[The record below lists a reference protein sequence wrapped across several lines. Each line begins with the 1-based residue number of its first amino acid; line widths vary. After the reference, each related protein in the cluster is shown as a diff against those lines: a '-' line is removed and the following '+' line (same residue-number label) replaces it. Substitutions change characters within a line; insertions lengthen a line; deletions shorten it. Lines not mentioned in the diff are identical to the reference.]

1 MINKIGK
8 MANENI
14 IVKFQVEGADKFNKD
29 IEKSADVLLDMA
41 KANKIADQ
49 SSDELA
55 KVIGQTS
62 NELQKLVKE
71 GKSSTDEFKKLSGTL
86 KEQIDIYEKT
96 KQEID
101 GMVKVTAKYA
111 TLLDNIASGHTNVSK
126 AVKQVK
132 EDIQRLTLVGKE
144 NTFEFEAATTTLKKL
159 EKITSKDSSVSMRS
173 GIRATRE
180 ELAKMLLSGEANTA
194 QLYKMAKAGGELT
207 DAMGDANQAIAAMA
221 SDTFPLD
228 SLLQGV
234 QSITA
239 GFQVAEGTMALFGV
253 ENEDL
258 QKSLVR
264 LNALMAITSGL
275 QQLQNNIQRTSTLTL
290 GFNIV
295 MQKAYTLAVGES
307 TGAMKLFR
315 LALIST
321 GIGAFVVLL
330 GVAVTAFMKWSE
342 SSRQASKNL
351 KLLADVSKEANK
363 NIEDERA
370 ELTKLVAI
378 AKNENLSKEQRKNAI
393 KQINENYPEMLGN
406 ITLENIG
413 TEKANELFKKQIQII
428 VDREK
433 IKLLSSKITQAQ
445 IDLEIAKNGELL
457 STWTKLRIAINRFF
471 GATKDADRIKNEAIT
486 EKTTE
491 IENTITSLTTELNK
505 TLANLG
511 NNVNEKTVTNVK
523 TATSKVATET
533 KAVVE
538 VAKSELEIYKNELS
552 ALEKELEELQFKRV
566 RMPIS
571 KKEEDRIKD
580 LTADIQIMK
589 DVLNS
594 LTVQPSQPIG
604 FIQQLENS
612 LTKTKEELEKL
623 FNETISSGGAIDF
636 DDTNV
641 VELQDKIKSLTNDL
655 EFAKETF
662 NQLMNGDTTT
672 DDSSEGGG
680 SGDVI
685 DKKAERLK
693 ELTANMNSF
702 AEKYQVI
709 QSGIS
714 QATGLASELFAR
726 HTQKETQAL
735 DDKLKRGVIS
745 QKQYDKEIAK
755 LKNEQAR
762 KEKRARTAE
771 AFAMIPMA
779 ILSTFTNTTGGL
791 IIKSIAAGI
800 AGAFALATAI
810 MVATAPLPKYRHG
823 GQVFKGNGF
832 VKGRSHSEG
841 GVNAELEGNEFV
853 MKREAVAMYGVNNF
867 NKLNNGLLRPDIF
880 SPNVSNYTNQL
891 ERIDYTKEFKKM
903 NEILEFIYQSTE
915 DGNNIAMQVGKKLI
929 AKENRDARRYN

>member
-1 MINKIGK
+1 LINKIGK

-29 IEKSADVLLDMA
+29 IEKSADVILDVA

-55 KVIGQTS
+55 KSIGQTA
-62 NELQKLVKE
+62 NQLQIL
-71 GKSSTDEFKKLSGTL
+71 GKKGKTSTDEFNKLNTSL
-86 KEQIDIYEKT
+86 KNQISSYEKVST
-96 KQEID
+96 
-101 GMVKVTAKYA
+101 GA
-111 TLLDNIASGHTNVSK
+111 T
-126 AVKQVK
+126 
-132 EDIQRLTLVGKE
+132 
-144 NTFEFEAATTTLKKL
+144 
-159 EKITSKDSSVSMRS
+159 SMRS
-173 GIRATRE
+173 SIRATRE

-290 GFNIV
+290 GFNVV

-413 TEKANELFKKQIQII
+413 TEKANELFKKQIQIL

-433 IKLLSSKITQAQ
+433 IKLLSSKIAQ
-445 IDLEIAKNGELL
+445 EQINLEIAKNGELL
-457 STWTKLRIAINRFF
+457 STWTKSRIAINRFF

-486 EKTTE
+486 EKATE

-511 NNVNEKTVTNVK
+511 NNVNEKTVTNVETATSKVATDVK

-929 AKENRDARRYN
+929 AKENKDARRYN

>member
-29 IEKSADVLLDMA
+29 IEKSADVILDVA

-55 KVIGQTS
+55 KSIGQTA
-62 NELQKLVKE
+62 NQLQILGKE
-71 GKSSTDEFKKLSGTL
+71 GKTSTDEFNKLNTSL
-86 KEQIDIYEKT
+86 KGQISSYEKVST
-96 KQEID
+96 
-101 GMVKVTAKYA
+101 GA
-111 TLLDNIASGHTNVSK
+111 T
-126 AVKQVK
+126 
-132 EDIQRLTLVGKE
+132 
-144 NTFEFEAATTTLKKL
+144 
-159 EKITSKDSSVSMRS
+159 SMRS

-207 DAMGDANQAIAAMA
+207 DAMGDASQAISVMA

-228 SLLQGV
+228 SMLQGV

-239 GFQVAEGTMALFGV
+239 GFQVAEGAMALFGV

-258 QKSLVR
+258 QKTLVK

-275 QQLQNNIQRTSTLTL
+275 QQLQNSLQKTSALSL
-290 GFNIV
+290 GFNVV

-330 GVAVTAFMKWSE
+330 GVAVSAFMKWSE
-342 SSRQASKNL
+342 SSSQASKNL

-413 TEKANELFKKQIQII
+413 TEKTNELLGKQIQIL

-433 IKLLSSKITQAQ
+433 IKLLSSKIAQAQ
-445 IDLEIAKNGELL
+445 IDLELTKNGELL
-457 STWTKLRIAINRFF
+457 SSYTKSRIAINRFF

-486 EKTTE
+486 EKATE

-511 NNVNEKTVTNVK
+511 NNVNEKTATNVK
-523 TATSKVATET
+523 TATSKVAKET
-533 KAVVE
+533 KAVVEVVKSEVE
-538 VAKSELEIYKNELS
+538 VAKSELEIYKDELS
-552 ALEKELEELQFKRV
+552 KLEKELEELQFKAI

-571 KKEEDRIKD
+571 ENEKKRIED
-580 LTADIQIMK
+580 LTAQIQIMK

-641 VELQDKIKSLTNDL
+641 VELQDKIKSLTSDL

-693 ELTANMNSF
+693 DLTSKMNSF

-714 QATGLASELFAR
+714 QATGLASELFVR

-762 KEKRARTAE
+762 KEKRAKTAE

-791 IIKSIAAGI
+791 IIKNIAAGI
-800 AGAFALATAI
+800 AGAFALATAL

-929 AKENRDARRYN
+929 AKENKDARRYN

>member
-1 MINKIGK
+1 LINKIGK

-29 IEKSADVLLDMA
+29 IEKSADVILDVA

-55 KVIGQTS
+55 KSIGQTA
-62 NELQKLVKE
+62 NQLQILGKE
-71 GKSSTDEFKKLSGTL
+71 GKNSTDEFNKLNTSL
-86 KEQIDIYEKT
+86 KNQISSYEKVST
-96 KQEID
+96 
-101 GMVKVTAKYA
+101 GA
-111 TLLDNIASGHTNVSK
+111 T
-126 AVKQVK
+126 
-132 EDIQRLTLVGKE
+132 
-144 NTFEFEAATTTLKKL
+144 
-159 EKITSKDSSVSMRS
+159 SMRS

-194 QLYKMAKAGGELT
+194 QLYKMAKAGGELS
-207 DAMGDANQAIAAMA
+207 DAMGDASQAISVMA

-228 SLLQGV
+228 SMLQGV

-239 GFQVAEGTMALFGV
+239 GFQVAEGAMALFGV

-258 QKSLVR
+258 QKTLVR

-275 QQLQNNIQRTSTLTL
+275 QQLQNSLQKTSALSL
-290 GFNIV
+290 GFNVV

-413 TEKANELFKKQIQII
+413 TEKANELFKKQIQIL

-433 IKLLSSKITQAQ
+433 IKLLSSKIAQAQ

-457 STWTKLRIAINRFF
+457 STWTKSRIAINRFF

-486 EKTTE
+486 EKATE

-511 NNVNEKTVTNVK
+511 NNVNEKTATNVK

-533 KAVVE
+533 KAVAE

-580 LTADIQIMK
+580 LTASIQKMK
-589 DVLNS
+589 NVLNS
-594 LTVQPSQPIG
+594 LSVQPSQPSRASKSIG

-641 VELQDKIKSLTNDL
+641 VELQDKIKSLTSDL
-655 EFAKETF
+655 KFAKETF

-853 MKREAVAMYGVNNF
+853 MRREAVAMYGVNNF

-891 ERIDYTKEFKKM
+891 ERIDYTKEFKKLK
-903 NEILEFIYQSTE
+903 EILEFIYQSTE

-929 AKENRDARRYN
+929 AKENKDARRYN

>member
-29 IEKSADVLLDMA
+29 IEKSADVILDVA

-55 KVIGQTS
+55 KSIGQTA
-62 NELQKLVKE
+62 NQLQILGKE
-71 GKSSTDEFKKLSGTL
+71 GKTSTDEFNKLNTSL
-86 KEQIDIYEKT
+86 KGQISSYEKVST
-96 KQEID
+96 
-101 GMVKVTAKYA
+101 GA
-111 TLLDNIASGHTNVSK
+111 T
-126 AVKQVK
+126 
-132 EDIQRLTLVGKE
+132 
-144 NTFEFEAATTTLKKL
+144 
-159 EKITSKDSSVSMRS
+159 SMRS
-173 GIRATRE
+173 GIKATRE

-194 QLYKMAKAGGELT
+194 QLYKMAKAGGKLT
-207 DAMGDANQAIAAMA
+207 DAMGDASQAISVMA

-228 SLLQGV
+228 SMLQGV

-239 GFQVAEGTMALFGV
+239 GFQVAEGAMALFGV

-258 QKSLVR
+258 QKTLVK

-275 QQLQNNIQRTSTLTL
+275 QELQNSLQKTSALSL
-290 GFNIV
+290 GFNVV

-330 GVAVTAFMKWSE
+330 GVAVSAFMKWSE
-342 SSRQASKNL
+342 SSSQASKNL

-413 TEKANELFKKQIQII
+413 TEKANELLGKQIQIL
-428 VDREK
+428 VAREK
-433 IKLLSSKITQAQ
+433 VKLLSSKIAQAE
-445 IDLEIAKNGELL
+445 IDKENIKNGELL
-457 STWTKLRIAINRFF
+457 STYTKSRIAINRFF
-471 GATKDADRIKNEAIT
+471 GATKDADRIKNEAIKEQT
-486 EKTTE
+486 KG
-491 IENTITSLTTELNK
+491 IEATITTLTTELNK
-505 TLANLG
+505 TLAKLG
-511 NNVNEKTVTNVK
+511 NNVNEKTATNVE
-523 TATSKVATET
+523 TATSKVAKET
-533 KAVVE
+533 KKKVE
-538 VAKSELEIYKNELS
+538 IAKSELEIYREELS
-552 ALEKELEELQFKRV
+552 KFEKELEELQFKRV

-580 LTADIQIMK
+580 LTAQIQKMKDVLDSITVEQSKTVVEVAKSELEIYKDELSKLEKELEELQFKRVRMPISENEKKRIEDLTAQIQIMK

-641 VELQDKIKSLTNDL
+641 VELQDKIKSLTSNL
-655 EFAKETF
+655 EFAKKIF

-680 SGDVI
+680 SGDDV
-685 DKKAERLK
+685 DKKAKRLK

-714 QATGLASELFAR
+714 QATGLASELFVR

-762 KEKRARTAE
+762 KEKRAKTAE

-800 AGAFALATAI
+800 AGAFALATAL

-929 AKENRDARRYN
+929 AKENKDARRYN

>member
-1 MINKIGK
+1 ST
-8 MANENI
+8 
-14 IVKFQVEGADKFNKD
+14 GA
-29 IEKSADVLLDMA
+29 
-41 KANKIADQ
+41 
-49 SSDELA
+49 
-55 KVIGQTS
+55 T
-62 NELQKLVKE
+62 
-71 GKSSTDEFKKLSGTL
+71 
-86 KEQIDIYEKT
+86 
-96 KQEID
+96 
-101 GMVKVTAKYA
+101 
-111 TLLDNIASGHTNVSK
+111 
-126 AVKQVK
+126 
-132 EDIQRLTLVGKE
+132 
-144 NTFEFEAATTTLKKL
+144 
-159 EKITSKDSSVSMRS
+159 SMRS

-180 ELAKMLLSGEANTA
+180 ELSKMLVSGEANTA
-194 QLYKMAKAGGELT
+194 QLYKMAKAGGELS
-207 DAMGDANQAIAAMA
+207 DAMGDASQAISVMA

-228 SLLQGV
+228 SMLQGV

-239 GFQVAEGTMALFGV
+239 GFQVAEGAMALFGV

-258 QKSLVR
+258 QKTLVK

-275 QQLQNNIQRTSTLTL
+275 QELQNSLQKTSALSL
-290 GFNIV
+290 GFNVV

-330 GVAVTAFMKWSE
+330 GVAVSAFMKWSE
-342 SSRQASKNL
+342 SSKQASKNL
-351 KLLADVSKEANK
+351 KLLADVNKEATQ

-413 TEKANELFKKQIQII
+413 TEKANELLGKQIQIL
-428 VDREK
+428 VAREK
-433 IKLLSSKITQAQ
+433 VKLLSSKIAQAQ
-445 IDLEIAKNGELL
+445 IDLELAKNGELL
-457 STWTKLRIAINRFF
+457 SSYTKSRIAINRFF

-486 EKTTE
+486 EKATE

-511 NNVNEKTVTNVK
+511 NNVNEKTATNVE
-523 TATSKVATET
+523 TATSKVAKET
-533 KAVVE
+533 KKKVE
-538 VAKSELEIYKNELS
+538 IAKSELEIYREELS
-552 ALEKELEELQFKRV
+552 KFEKELEELQFKRV

-580 LTADIQIMK
+580 LTAQIQKMKDVLDSMTVKQSKPVVVVAKSELEIYKDELSKLEKELEELQFKRVRMPISENEKKRIEDLTAQIQIMK

-641 VELQDKIKSLTNDL
+641 VELQDKIKSLTSDL

-680 SGDVI
+680 CGDDV

-714 QATGLASELFAR
+714 QATGLASELFVR

-762 KEKRARTAE
+762 KEKRAKTAE

-791 IIKSIAAGI
+791 IIKNIAAGI
-800 AGAFALATAI
+800 AGAFALATAL

-929 AKENRDARRYN
+929 AKENKDARRYN

>member
-1 MINKIGK
+1 

-41 KANKIADQ
+41 KANKIAEQ
-49 SSDELA
+49 NSDELA

-101 GMVKVTAKYA
+101 GMVKVTAKYV

-132 EDIQRLTLVGKE
+132 EDIQRLRLVGKE
-144 NTFEFEAATTTLKKL
+144 NTFEFNVAIETLKML
-159 EKITSKDSSVSMRS
+159 EEASKDSKKALAEVGGNSEAINSFISKLQTTTSVI
-173 GIRATRE
+173 G
-180 ELAKMLLSGEANTA
+180 LV
-194 QLYKMAKAGGELT
+194 
-207 DAMGDANQAIAAMA
+207 
-221 SDTFPLD
+221 
-228 SLLQGV
+228 QGAV
-234 QSITA
+234 
-239 GFQVAEGTMALFGV
+239 GLFGK
-253 ENEDL
+253 ENELLNQTLVKVNSLMLIGQSL
-258 QKSLVR
+258 QQIKVA
-264 LNALMAITSGL
+264 LNEKDAITTGVAT
-275 QQLQNNIQRTSTLTL
+275 IAQR
-290 GFNIV
+290 GY
-295 MQKAYTLAVGES
+295 ALAVGSS
-307 TGAMKLFR
+307 TGAMKIFR
-315 LALIST
+315 LALVST

-413 TEKANELFKKQIQII
+413 TEKANELLGKQIQIL

-433 IKLLSSKITQAQ
+433 IKLLSSKIAQAQ
-445 IDLEIAKNGELL
+445 IDLEIAKTGELL
-457 STWTKLRIAINRFF
+457 TTWEKVKIKMKQILSGIF
-471 GATKDADRIKNEAIT
+471 GDGDRGKDIENEAIK
-486 EKTTE
+486 EKTRE

-511 NNVNEKTVTNVK
+511 NNVNEKTATNVK

-641 VELQDKIKSLTNDL
+641 VELQDKIKSLTSDL

-779 ILSTFTNTTGGL
+779 ILSTFTNTAGGL
-791 IIKSIAAGI
+791 IVKSIAAGI

-810 MVATAPLPKYRHG
+810 MVATAPVPKYRHG

-903 NEILEFIYQSTE
+903 NEKLEFIYQSTE

>member
-1 MINKIGK
+1 MINKTK
-8 MANENI
+8 EMANENI

-29 IEKSADVLLDMA
+29 IEKSADVILDVA

-55 KVIGQTS
+55 KSIGQTA
-62 NELQKLVKE
+62 NQLQILGKE
-71 GKSSTDEFKKLSGTL
+71 GKNSTDEFNKLNTSL
-86 KEQIDIYEKT
+86 KNQISSYEKVST
-96 KQEID
+96 
-101 GMVKVTAKYA
+101 GA
-111 TLLDNIASGHTNVSK
+111 T
-126 AVKQVK
+126 
-132 EDIQRLTLVGKE
+132 
-144 NTFEFEAATTTLKKL
+144 
-159 EKITSKDSSVSMRS
+159 SMRS

-194 QLYKMAKAGGELT
+194 QLYKMAKAGGELS
-207 DAMGDANQAIAAMA
+207 DAMGDANQAISAMA
-221 SDTFPLD
+221 SDTFALD
-228 SLLQGV
+228 SMLQGV

-239 GFQVAEGTMALFGV
+239 GFQVAEGAMALFGV

-275 QQLQNNIQRTSTLTL
+275 QQLQNSLQKTSALSL
-290 GFNIV
+290 GFNVV

-342 SSRQASKNL
+342 SSKQASKNL
-351 KLLADVSKEANK
+351 KMLADVNKEANK

-393 KQINENYPEMLGN
+393 KLINENYPEMLGN

-413 TEKANELFKKQIQII
+413 TEKANELFKKQIQIL

-433 IKLLSSKITQAQ
+433 IKLLSSKIAQAQ
-445 IDLEIAKNGELL
+445 IDLEITKNGELL
-457 STWTKLRIAINRFF
+457 STWTKSRIAINRFF

-486 EKTTE
+486 EKATE

-511 NNVNEKTVTNVK
+511 NNVNKKTATNVK

-580 LTADIQIMK
+580 LTAGIQKMK

-594 LTVQPSQPIG
+594 LSVQPSQPIG

-641 VELQDKIKSLTNDL
+641 VELQDKIKSLTSDL

-714 QATGLASELFAR
+714 SATGLASELFAR

-745 QKQYDKEIAK
+745 QKQYDKEISK

-832 VKGRSHSEG
+832 VKGRSHSDG

-891 ERIDYTKEFKKM
+891 ERIDYTKEFKKLK
-903 NEILEFIYQSTE
+903 EILEFIYQSTE

-929 AKENRDARRYN
+929 AKENKDARRYN

>member
-1 MINKIGK
+1 

-29 IEKSADVLLDMA
+29 IEKSADVILDVA

-55 KVIGQTS
+55 KSIGQTA
-62 NELQKLVKE
+62 NQLQILGKE
-71 GKSSTDEFKKLSGTL
+71 GKTSTDEFNKLNTSL
-86 KEQIDIYEKT
+86 KGQISSYEKVST
-96 KQEID
+96 
-101 GMVKVTAKYA
+101 GA
-111 TLLDNIASGHTNVSK
+111 T
-126 AVKQVK
+126 
-132 EDIQRLTLVGKE
+132 
-144 NTFEFEAATTTLKKL
+144 
-159 EKITSKDSSVSMRS
+159 SMRS

-180 ELAKMLLSGEANTA
+180 ELSKMLLSGEANTA
-194 QLYKMAKAGGELT
+194 QLYKMAKAGGKLT
-207 DAMGDANQAIAAMA
+207 DAMGDASQAISVMA

-228 SLLQGV
+228 SMLQGV

-239 GFQVAEGTMALFGV
+239 GFQVAEGAMALFGV

-258 QKSLVR
+258 QKTLVK

-275 QQLQNNIQRTSTLTL
+275 QQLQNSLQKTSALSL
-290 GFNIV
+290 GFNVV

-330 GVAVTAFMKWSE
+330 GVAVSAFMKWSE
-342 SSRQASKNL
+342 SSSQASKNL

-413 TEKANELFKKQIQII
+413 TEKANELLGKQIQIL
-428 VDREK
+428 VAREK
-433 IKLLSSKITQAQ
+433 VKLLSSKIAQAQ
-445 IDLEIAKNGELL
+445 IDLELAKNGELL
-457 STWTKLRIAINRFF
+457 SSYTKSRIAINRFF

-486 EKTTE
+486 EKATE
-491 IENTITSLTTELNK
+491 IKNTITSLTTELNK

-511 NNVNEKTVTNVK
+511 NNVNEKTATNVE
-523 TATSKVATET
+523 TATSKVAKET
-533 KAVVE
+533 KKKVE
-538 VAKSELEIYKNELS
+538 IAKSELEIYREELS
-552 ALEKELEELQFKRV
+552 KFEKELEELQFKRV

-580 LTADIQIMK
+580 LTAQIQKMKDVLDSITVEQSKPVVEVAKSELEIYKDELSKLEKELEELQFKRVRMPISENEKKRIEDLTAQIQIMK

-641 VELQDKIKSLTNDL
+641 VELQDKIKSLTSDL
-655 EFAKETF
+655 EFAKKIF

-680 SGDVI
+680 SGDDV
-685 DKKAERLK
+685 DKKAKRLK

-762 KEKRARTAE
+762 KEKRAKTAE

-800 AGAFALATAI
+800 AGAFALATAL

-929 AKENRDARRYN
+929 AKENKDARRYN

>member
-29 IEKSADVLLDMA
+29 IEKSADVILDVA

-55 KVIGQTS
+55 KSIGQTA
-62 NELQKLVKE
+62 NQLQILGKE
-71 GKSSTDEFKKLSGTL
+71 GKTSTDEFNKLNTSL
-86 KEQIDIYEKT
+86 KGQISSYEKVST
-96 KQEID
+96 
-101 GMVKVTAKYA
+101 GA
-111 TLLDNIASGHTNVSK
+111 T
-126 AVKQVK
+126 
-132 EDIQRLTLVGKE
+132 
-144 NTFEFEAATTTLKKL
+144 
-159 EKITSKDSSVSMRS
+159 SMRS

-180 ELAKMLLSGEANTA
+180 ELSKMLLSGEANTA
-194 QLYKMAKAGGELT
+194 QLYKMAKAGGKLT
-207 DAMGDANQAIAAMA
+207 DAMGDASQAISVMA

-228 SLLQGV
+228 SMLQGV

-239 GFQVAEGTMALFGV
+239 GFQVAEGAMALFGV

-258 QKSLVR
+258 QKTLVK

-275 QQLQNNIQRTSTLTL
+275 QELQNSLQKTSALSL
-290 GFNIV
+290 GFNVV

-330 GVAVTAFMKWSE
+330 GVAVSAFMKWSE
-342 SSRQASKNL
+342 SSSQASKNL
-351 KLLADVSKEANK
+351 KMLSDVNKEANK

-413 TEKANELFKKQIQII
+413 TKKANELFKKQIQIL

-433 IKLLSSKITQAQ
+433 IKLLSSKIAQAE
-445 IDLEIAKNGELL
+445 IDKENIKNGELL
-457 STWTKLRIAINRFF
+457 STYTKSRIAINRFF
-471 GATKDADRIKNEAIT
+471 GATKDADRIKNEAIKEQT
-486 EKTTE
+486 KG
-491 IENTITSLTTELNK
+491 IEATITTLTTELNK
-505 TLANLG
+505 TLAKLG
-511 NNVNEKTVTNVK
+511 NNVNEKTATNVE
-523 TATSKVATET
+523 TATSKVAKET
-533 KAVVE
+533 KKKVE
-538 VAKSELEIYKNELS
+538 IAKSELEIYREELS
-552 ALEKELEELQFKRV
+552 KFEKELEELQFKRV

-580 LTADIQIMK
+580 LTAQIQKMKDVLDSMNVKQSKPVVEVAKSELEIYKDELSKLEKELEELQFKAIRMPISENEKKRIEDLTAQIQIMK

-641 VELQDKIKSLTNDL
+641 VELQDKIKSLTSDL
-655 EFAKETF
+655 EFAKKIF

-714 QATGLASELFAR
+714 QATGLASELFVR

-762 KEKRARTAE
+762 KEKRAKTAE

-800 AGAFALATAI
+800 AGAFALATAL

-929 AKENRDARRYN
+929 AKENKDARRYN

>member
-1 MINKIGK
+1 

-29 IEKSADVLLDMA
+29 IEKSADVILDVA

-55 KVIGQTS
+55 KSIGQTA
-62 NELQKLVKE
+62 NQLQIL
-71 GKSSTDEFKKLSGTL
+71 GKKGKTSTDEFNKLNTSL
-86 KEQIDIYEKT
+86 KNQISSYEKVST
-96 KQEID
+96 
-101 GMVKVTAKYA
+101 GA
-111 TLLDNIASGHTNVSK
+111 T
-126 AVKQVK
+126 
-132 EDIQRLTLVGKE
+132 
-144 NTFEFEAATTTLKKL
+144 
-159 EKITSKDSSVSMRS
+159 SMRS

-228 SLLQGV
+228 SMLQGV

-239 GFQVAEGTMALFGV
+239 GLQVAEGAMALFGV

-258 QKSLVR
+258 QKTLVK
-264 LNALMAITSGL
+264 LNALMAITTGL
-275 QQLQNNIQRTSTLTL
+275 QQLQNNLQKTSALSL
-290 GFNIV
+290 GFNVV

-342 SSRQASKNL
+342 SSSQASKNL

-413 TEKANELFKKQIQII
+413 TEKANELLGKQIQIL

-433 IKLLSSKITQAQ
+433 IKLLSSKIAQAE
-445 IDLEIAKNGELL
+445 IDKENIKNGELL
-457 STWTKLRIAINRFF
+457 STWTKSRIAINRFF

-486 EKTTE
+486 EKATE

-505 TLANLG
+505 TLAKLG
-511 NNVNEKTVTNVK
+511 NNVNEKTATNVK

-580 LTADIQIMK
+580 LTADIQKMK

-594 LTVQPSQPIG
+594 LTEQPSQPSQPIG

-612 LTKTKEELEKL
+612 LTKTKEKLEKL

-641 VELQDKIKSLTNDL
+641 VELQDKIKSLTSDL
-655 EFAKETF
+655 KFAKETF

-680 SGDVI
+680 SGDVT

-903 NEILEFIYQSTE
+903 NEKLEFIYQSTE

-929 AKENRDARRYN
+929 AKENKDARRYN

>member
-29 IEKSADVLLDMA
+29 IEKSADVILDVA

-55 KVIGQTS
+55 KSIGQTA
-62 NELQKLVKE
+62 NQLQILGKE
-71 GKSSTDEFKKLSGTL
+71 GKTSTDEFNKLNTSL
-86 KEQIDIYEKT
+86 KGQISSYEKVST
-96 KQEID
+96 
-101 GMVKVTAKYA
+101 GA
-111 TLLDNIASGHTNVSK
+111 T
-126 AVKQVK
+126 
-132 EDIQRLTLVGKE
+132 
-144 NTFEFEAATTTLKKL
+144 
-159 EKITSKDSSVSMRS
+159 SMRS

-207 DAMGDANQAIAAMA
+207 DAMGDASQAISVMA

-228 SLLQGV
+228 SMLQGV

-239 GFQVAEGTMALFGV
+239 GFQVAEGAMALFGV

-258 QKSLVR
+258 QKTLVK

-275 QQLQNNIQRTSTLTL
+275 QELQNSLQKTSALSL
-290 GFNIV
+290 GFNVV

-330 GVAVTAFMKWSE
+330 GVAVSAFMKWSE
-342 SSRQASKNL
+342 SSKQASKNL
-351 KLLADVSKEANK
+351 KMLSDVNKEATQ
-363 NIEDERA
+363 NIENERA

-413 TEKANELFKKQIQII
+413 TEKANELLGKQIQIL
-428 VDREK
+428 VAREK
-433 IKLLSSKITQAQ
+433 VKLLSSKIAQAQ
-445 IDLEIAKNGELL
+445 IDLELTKNGELL
-457 STWTKLRIAINRFF
+457 STWTKSRIAINRFF

-486 EKTTE
+486 EKATE

-511 NNVNEKTVTNVK
+511 NNVNEKTATNVE

-533 KAVVE
+533 KKKVE
-538 VAKSELEIYKNELS
+538 IAKSELEIYREELS
-552 ALEKELEELQFKRV
+552 KFEKELEELQFKRV

-580 LTADIQIMK
+580 LTAQIQKMKDVLDSMTVKQSKPVVEVAKSELEIYKDELSKLEKELEELQFKRVRMPISENEKKRIEDLTAQIQKMK

-641 VELQDKIKSLTNDL
+641 VELQDKIKSLTSAL
-655 EFAKETF
+655 EFAKEIF

-693 ELTANMNSF
+693 DLTSKMNSF

-714 QATGLASELFAR
+714 QATGLASELFVR

-762 KEKRARTAE
+762 KEKRAKTAE

-800 AGAFALATAI
+800 AGAFALATAL

-929 AKENRDARRYN
+929 AKENKDARRYN

>member
-29 IEKSADVLLDMA
+29 IEKSADVILDVA

-55 KVIGQTS
+55 KSIGQTA
-62 NELQKLVKE
+62 NQLQILGKE
-71 GKSSTDEFKKLSGTL
+71 GKNSTDEFNKLNTSL
-86 KEQIDIYEKT
+86 KGQISSYEK
-96 KQEID
+96 
-101 GMVKVTAKYA
+101 
-111 TLLDNIASGHTNVSK
+111 VS
-126 AVKQVK
+126 
-132 EDIQRLTLVGKE
+132 TG
-144 NTFEFEAATTTLKKL
+144 TT
-159 EKITSKDSSVSMRS
+159 SMRA
-173 GIRATRE
+173 GIRTTRE

-194 QLYKMAKAGGELT
+194 QLYKMAKAGGELS
-207 DAMGDANQAIAAMA
+207 DAMGDANQAISAMA

-228 SLLQGV
+228 SMLQGV

-239 GFQVAEGTMALFGV
+239 GFQVAEGAMALFGV

-275 QQLQNNIQRTSTLTL
+275 QQLQNSLQKTSALSL
-290 GFNIV
+290 GFNVV

-321 GIGAFVVLL
+321 GLGAFVVLL

-342 SSRQASKNL
+342 SSKQASKNL
-351 KLLADVSKEANK
+351 KMLADVNKEANK

-413 TEKANELFKKQIQII
+413 TEKANELFKKQIQIL

-433 IKLLSSKITQAQ
+433 IKLLSSKIAQAE
-445 IDLEIAKNGELL
+445 IDKENIKNGELL
-457 STWTKLRIAINRFF
+457 STWTKSRIAINRFF
-471 GATKDADRIKNEAIT
+471 GATKDADRIKNEAIKEQT
-486 EKTTE
+486 KE
-491 IENTITSLTTELNK
+491 IESTIASLTNELNK
-505 TLANLG
+505 ILVNLG
-511 NNVNEKTVTNVK
+511 NNVNEKTATNVK

-533 KAVVE
+533 KEVVE

-580 LTADIQIMK
+580 LTAGIQKMK

-594 LTVQPSQPIG
+594 LSVQPSQPIG

-623 FNETISSGGAIDF
+623 FNETIASGGAIDF

-641 VELQDKIKSLTNDL
+641 VELQDKIKSLTSDL
-655 EFAKETF
+655 EYAKEVF

-903 NEILEFIYQSTE
+903 NEKLEFIYQSTE

>member
-1 MINKIGK
+1 MINKTK
-8 MANENI
+8 EMANENI

-29 IEKSADVLLDMA
+29 IEKSADVILDVA

-55 KVIGQTS
+55 KSIGQTA
-62 NELQKLVKE
+62 NQLQILGKE
-71 GKSSTDEFKKLSGTL
+71 GKNSTDEFNKLNTSL
-86 KEQIDIYEKT
+86 KNQISSYEK
-96 KQEID
+96 
-101 GMVKVTAKYA
+101 
-111 TLLDNIASGHTNVSK
+111 VS
-126 AVKQVK
+126 A
-132 EDIQRLTLVGKE
+132 G
-144 NTFEFEAATTTLKKL
+144 TT
-159 EKITSKDSSVSMRS
+159 SMRA
-173 GIRATRE
+173 GIRTTRE

-194 QLYKMAKAGGELT
+194 QLYKMAKAGGELS
-207 DAMGDANQAIAAMA
+207 DAMGDASQAISVMA

-228 SLLQGV
+228 SMLQGV

-239 GFQVAEGTMALFGV
+239 GFQVAEGAMALFGV

-258 QKSLVR
+258 QKTLVR

-275 QQLQNNIQRTSTLTL
+275 QQLQNSLQKTSALSL
-290 GFNIV
+290 GFNVV

-342 SSRQASKNL
+342 SSKQASKNL
-351 KLLADVSKEANK
+351 KMLADVNKEANK

-413 TEKANELFKKQIQII
+413 TEKANELFKKQIQIL

-433 IKLLSSKITQAQ
+433 IKLLSSKIAQ
-445 IDLEIAKNGELL
+445 EQINLEIAKNGELL
-457 STWTKLRIAINRFF
+457 STWTKSRIAINRFF

-486 EKTTE
+486 EKATE
-491 IENTITSLTTELNK
+491 IEKTITSLTNELNK

-511 NNVNEKTVTNVK
+511 NNVNEKTATNVK

-580 LTADIQIMK
+580 LTVGIQKMK

-594 LTVQPSQPIG
+594 LSVQPSQPIG

-623 FNETISSGGAIDF
+623 FNETIASGGAIDF

-641 VELQDKIKSLTNDL
+641 VELQDKIKSLTSDL

-672 DDSSEGGG
+672 DDSSEVGG

-800 AGAFALATAI
+800 AGAFALATAL

-891 ERIDYTKEFKKM
+891 ERIDYTKEFKKL
-903 NEILEFIYQSTE
+903 NEKLELIYQSTE

>member
-1 MINKIGK
+1 

-41 KANKIADQ
+41 KANKIAEQ
-49 SSDELA
+49 NSDELA

-101 GMVKVTAKYA
+101 GMVKVTAKYV

-413 TEKANELFKKQIQII
+413 TEKANELFKKQIQIL

-433 IKLLSSKITQAQ
+433 IKLLSSKIAQAQ
-445 IDLEIAKNGELL
+445 IDLEIAKTGELL
-457 STWTKLRIAINRFF
+457 TTWEKVKIKMKQILSGIF
-471 GATKDADRIKNEAIT
+471 GDGDRGKDIENEAIK
-486 EKTTE
+486 EKTRE

-511 NNVNEKTVTNVK
+511 NNVNEKTATNVK

-810 MVATAPLPKYRHG
+810 MVATAPVPKYRHG

-903 NEILEFIYQSTE
+903 NEKLEFIYQSTE

-929 AKENRDARRYN
+929 AKENKDARRYN

>member
-29 IEKSADVLLDMA
+29 IEKSADVILDVA

-55 KVIGQTS
+55 KSIGQTA
-62 NELQKLVKE
+62 NQLQILGKE
-71 GKSSTDEFKKLSGTL
+71 GKYSTDEFNKLITSL
-86 KEQIDIYEKT
+86 KNQISSYEKVST
-96 KQEID
+96 
-101 GMVKVTAKYA
+101 GA
-111 TLLDNIASGHTNVSK
+111 TN
-126 AVKQVK
+126 
-132 EDIQRLTLVGKE
+132 
-144 NTFEFEAATTTLKKL
+144 
-159 EKITSKDSSVSMRS
+159 MRS

-194 QLYKMAKAGGELT
+194 QLYKMAKAGGELS
-207 DAMGDANQAIAAMA
+207 DAMGDASQAISVMA

-228 SLLQGV
+228 SMLQGV

-239 GFQVAEGTMALFGV
+239 GFQVAEGAMALFGV

-258 QKSLVR
+258 QKTLVK

-275 QQLQNNIQRTSTLTL
+275 QQLQNSLQKTSALSL
-290 GFNIV
+290 GFNVV

-330 GVAVTAFMKWSE
+330 GVAVSAFMKWSE
-342 SSRQASKNL
+342 SSKQASKNL

-370 ELTKLVAI
+370 ELIKLVAI

-413 TEKANELFKKQIQII
+413 TKKANELLGKQIQIL
-428 VDREK
+428 VAREK
-433 IKLLSSKITQAQ
+433 VKLLSSKIAQAQ
-445 IDLEIAKNGELL
+445 IDLELAKNGELL
-457 STWTKLRIAINRFF
+457 STYTKSRIAINRFF

-486 EKTTE
+486 EKATE
-491 IENTITSLTTELNK
+491 IQNTITSLTTELNK

-511 NNVNEKTVTNVK
+511 NNVNEKTATNVE

-533 KAVVE
+533 KKNVE
-538 VAKSELEIYKNELS
+538 IAKSELEIYREELS
-552 ALEKELEELQFKRV
+552 KFKKELEELQFKRV

-580 LTADIQIMK
+580 LTAQIQKMKDVLDSITVEQSKPVVEVAKSELEIYRDELSKLEKELEELQFKRVRMPISENEKKRIEDLTAQIQKMK

-641 VELQDKIKSLTNDL
+641 VELQDKIKSLTSDL
-655 EFAKETF
+655 EFAKKIF

-672 DDSSEGGG
+672 GDSSEGGG
-680 SGDVI
+680 SGDDV
-685 DKKAERLK
+685 DKKAKRLK

-762 KEKRARTAE
+762 KEKRAKTAE

-800 AGAFALATAI
+800 AGAFALATAL

-929 AKENRDARRYN
+929 AKENKDARRYN

>member
-1 MINKIGK
+1 
-8 MANENI
+8 
-14 IVKFQVEGADKFNKD
+14 
-29 IEKSADVLLDMA
+29 
-41 KANKIADQ
+41 
-49 SSDELA
+49 
-55 KVIGQTS
+55 
-62 NELQKLVKE
+62 
-71 GKSSTDEFKKLSGTL
+71 
-86 KEQIDIYEKT
+86 
-96 KQEID
+96 
-101 GMVKVTAKYA
+101 
-111 TLLDNIASGHTNVSK
+111 
-126 AVKQVK
+126 
-132 EDIQRLTLVGKE
+132 
-144 NTFEFEAATTTLKKL
+144 
-159 EKITSKDSSVSMRS
+159 
-173 GIRATRE
+173 
-180 ELAKMLLSGEANTA
+180 
-194 QLYKMAKAGGELT
+194 
-207 DAMGDANQAIAAMA
+207 
-221 SDTFPLD
+221 
-228 SLLQGV
+228 
-234 QSITA
+234 
-239 GFQVAEGTMALFGV
+239 
-253 ENEDL
+253 
-258 QKSLVR
+258 
-264 LNALMAITSGL
+264 
-275 QQLQNNIQRTSTLTL
+275 
-290 GFNIV
+290 
-295 MQKAYTLAVGES
+295 
-307 TGAMKLFR
+307 
-315 LALIST
+315 
-321 GIGAFVVLL
+321 
-330 GVAVTAFMKWSE
+330 
-342 SSRQASKNL
+342 
-351 KLLADVSKEANK
+351 
-363 NIEDERA
+363 
-370 ELTKLVAI
+370 
-378 AKNENLSKEQRKNAI
+378 
-393 KQINENYPEMLGN
+393 
-406 ITLENIG
+406 
-413 TEKANELFKKQIQII
+413 
-428 VDREK
+428 
-433 IKLLSSKITQAQ
+433 
-445 IDLEIAKNGELL
+445 
-457 STWTKLRIAINRFF
+457 
-471 GATKDADRIKNEAIT
+471 
-486 EKTTE
+486 
-491 IENTITSLTTELNK
+491 
-505 TLANLG
+505 
-511 NNVNEKTVTNVK
+511 
-523 TATSKVATET
+523 
-533 KAVVE
+533 
-538 VAKSELEIYKNELS
+538 
-552 ALEKELEELQFKRV
+552 
-566 RMPIS
+566 
-571 KKEEDRIKD
+571 D
-580 LTADIQIMK
+580 LTAQIQIMK

-641 VELQDKIKSLTNDL
+641 VELQDKIKSLTSDL

-680 SGDVI
+680 SGDDV
-685 DKKAERLK
+685 DKKAKRLK

-714 QATGLASELFAR
+714 QATGLASELFVR

-762 KEKRARTAE
+762 KEKRAKTAE

-800 AGAFALATAI
+800 AGAFALATAL

-929 AKENRDARRYN
+929 AKENKDARRYN

>member
-29 IEKSADVLLDMA
+29 IEKSADVILDVA

-55 KVIGQTS
+55 KSIGQTA
-62 NELQKLVKE
+62 NQLQILGKE
-71 GKSSTDEFKKLSGTL
+71 GKTSTDEFNKLNTSL
-86 KEQIDIYEKT
+86 KGQISSYEKVST
-96 KQEID
+96 
-101 GMVKVTAKYA
+101 GA
-111 TLLDNIASGHTNVSK
+111 T
-126 AVKQVK
+126 
-132 EDIQRLTLVGKE
+132 
-144 NTFEFEAATTTLKKL
+144 
-159 EKITSKDSSVSMRS
+159 SMRS

-180 ELAKMLLSGEANTA
+180 ELSKMLLSGEANTA
-194 QLYKMAKAGGELT
+194 QLYKMAKAGGKLT
-207 DAMGDANQAIAAMA
+207 DAMGDASQAISVMA

-228 SLLQGV
+228 SMLQGV

-239 GFQVAEGTMALFGV
+239 GFQVAEGAMALFGV

-258 QKSLVR
+258 QKTLVK

-275 QQLQNNIQRTSTLTL
+275 QELQNSLQKTSALSL
-290 GFNIV
+290 GFNVV

-330 GVAVTAFMKWSE
+330 GVAVSAFMKWSE
-342 SSRQASKNL
+342 SSKQASKNL
-351 KLLADVSKEANK
+351 KLLADVNKEATQ

-413 TEKANELFKKQIQII
+413 TEKTNELLGKQIQIL

-433 IKLLSSKITQAQ
+433 IKLLSSKIAQAQ

-457 STWTKLRIAINRFF
+457 STWTKSRIAINRFF

-486 EKTTE
+486 EKATE

-511 NNVNEKTVTNVK
+511 NNVNEKTATNVE
-523 TATSKVATET
+523 TATSKVAKET
-533 KAVVE
+533 KKKVE
-538 VAKSELEIYKNELS
+538 IAKSELEIYREELS
-552 ALEKELEELQFKRV
+552 KFEKELEELQFKRV

-580 LTADIQIMK
+580 LTAQIQKMKDVLDSITVKQSKPVVEVAKSELEIYKDELSKLEKELEELQFKAIRMPISENEKKRIEDLTAQIQIMK

-641 VELQDKIKSLTNDL
+641 VELQDKIKSLTSDL
-655 EFAKETF
+655 EFAKKIF

-680 SGDVI
+680 SGDDV
-685 DKKAERLK
+685 DKKAKRLK

-714 QATGLASELFAR
+714 QATGLASELFVR

-762 KEKRARTAE
+762 KEKRAKTAE

-800 AGAFALATAI
+800 AGAFALATAL

-929 AKENRDARRYN
+929 AKENKDARRYN

>member
-1 MINKIGK
+1 

-29 IEKSADVLLDMA
+29 IEKSADVILDVA

-55 KVIGQTS
+55 KSIGQTA
-62 NELQKLVKE
+62 NQLQILGKE
-71 GKSSTDEFKKLSGTL
+71 GKTSTDEFNKLNTSL
-86 KEQIDIYEKT
+86 KGQISSYEKVST
-96 KQEID
+96 
-101 GMVKVTAKYA
+101 GA
-111 TLLDNIASGHTNVSK
+111 T
-126 AVKQVK
+126 
-132 EDIQRLTLVGKE
+132 
-144 NTFEFEAATTTLKKL
+144 
-159 EKITSKDSSVSMRS
+159 SMRS

-194 QLYKMAKAGGELT
+194 QLYKMAKAGGELS
-207 DAMGDANQAIAAMA
+207 DAMGDASQAISVMA

-228 SLLQGV
+228 SMLQGV

-239 GFQVAEGTMALFGV
+239 GFQVAEGAMALFGV

-258 QKSLVR
+258 QKTLVK

-275 QQLQNNIQRTSTLTL
+275 QELQNSLQKTSALSL
-290 GFNIV
+290 GFNVV

-330 GVAVTAFMKWSE
+330 GVAVSAFMKWSE
-342 SSRQASKNL
+342 SSKQASKNL
-351 KLLADVSKEANK
+351 KLLADVNKEATQ

-413 TEKANELFKKQIQII
+413 TEKANELLGKQIQIL
-428 VDREK
+428 VAREK
-433 IKLLSSKITQAQ
+433 VKLLSSKIAQAQ
-445 IDLEIAKNGELL
+445 IDLELTKNGELL
-457 STWTKLRIAINRFF
+457 STWTKSRIAINRFF

-486 EKTTE
+486 EKATE

-511 NNVNEKTVTNVK
+511 NNVNEKTATNVK

-533 KAVVE
+533 K
-538 VAKSELEIYKNELS
+538 SELEIYREELS
-552 ALEKELEELQFKRV
+552 KFEKELEELQFKRV

-580 LTADIQIMK
+580 LTAQIQKMKDVLDSITVEQSKPVVEVAKSELEIYKDELSKLEKELEELQFKRVRMPISENEKKRIEDLTAQIQKMK

-641 VELQDKIKSLTNDL
+641 VELQDKIKSLTSDL

-762 KEKRARTAE
+762 KEKRAKTAE

-800 AGAFALATAI
+800 AGAFALATAL

-929 AKENRDARRYN
+929 AKENKDARRYN

>member
-1 MINKIGK
+1 

-29 IEKSADVLLDMA
+29 IEKSADVILDVA

-55 KVIGQTS
+55 KSIGQTA
-62 NELQKLVKE
+62 NQLQILGKE
-71 GKSSTDEFKKLSGTL
+71 GKNSTDEFNKLNTSL
-86 KEQIDIYEKT
+86 KNQISSYEKVST
-96 KQEID
+96 
-101 GMVKVTAKYA
+101 GA
-111 TLLDNIASGHTNVSK
+111 T
-126 AVKQVK
+126 
-132 EDIQRLTLVGKE
+132 
-144 NTFEFEAATTTLKKL
+144 
-159 EKITSKDSSVSMRS
+159 SMRS

-194 QLYKMAKAGGELT
+194 QLYKMAKAGGELS
-207 DAMGDANQAIAAMA
+207 DAMGDASQAISVMA

-228 SLLQGV
+228 SMLQGV

-239 GFQVAEGTMALFGV
+239 GFQVAEGAMALFGV

-258 QKSLVR
+258 QKTLVR

-275 QQLQNNIQRTSTLTL
+275 QQLQNSLQKTSALSL
-290 GFNIV
+290 GFNVV

-413 TEKANELFKKQIQII
+413 TEKANELFKKQIQIL

-433 IKLLSSKITQAQ
+433 IKLLSSKIAQAQ

-457 STWTKLRIAINRFF
+457 STWTKSRIAINRFF

-486 EKTTE
+486 EKATE

-511 NNVNEKTVTNVK
+511 NNVNEKTATNVK

-533 KAVVE
+533 KAVAE

-580 LTADIQIMK
+580 LTASIQKMK
-589 DVLNS
+589 NVLNS
-594 LTVQPSQPIG
+594 LSVQPSQPSRASKSIG

-641 VELQDKIKSLTNDL
+641 VELQDKIKSLTSDL
-655 EFAKETF
+655 KFAKETF

-853 MKREAVAMYGVNNF
+853 MRREAVAMYGVNNF

-891 ERIDYTKEFKKM
+891 ERIDYTKEFKKLK
-903 NEILEFIYQSTE
+903 EILEFIYQSTE

-929 AKENRDARRYN
+929 AKENKDARRYN

>member
-1 MINKIGK
+1 

-29 IEKSADVLLDMA
+29 IEKSADVILDVA

-55 KVIGQTS
+55 KSIGQTA
-62 NELQKLVKE
+62 NQLQILGKE
-71 GKSSTDEFKKLSGTL
+71 GKTSTDEFNKLNTSL
-86 KEQIDIYEKT
+86 KNQISSYEKVST
-96 KQEID
+96 
-101 GMVKVTAKYA
+101 GA
-111 TLLDNIASGHTNVSK
+111 T
-126 AVKQVK
+126 
-132 EDIQRLTLVGKE
+132 
-144 NTFEFEAATTTLKKL
+144 
-159 EKITSKDSSVSMRS
+159 SMRS
-173 GIRATRE
+173 SIRATRG

-228 SLLQGV
+228 SMLQGV

-239 GFQVAEGTMALFGV
+239 GLQVAEGAMALFGV

-258 QKSLVR
+258 QKTLVK
-264 LNALMAITSGL
+264 LNALMAITTGL
-275 QQLQNNIQRTSTLTL
+275 QQLQNNLQKTSALSL
-290 GFNIV
+290 GFNVV

-342 SSRQASKNL
+342 SSSQASKNL

-413 TEKANELFKKQIQII
+413 TEKANELLGKQIQIL

-433 IKLLSSKITQAQ
+433 IKLLSSKIAQAE
-445 IDLEIAKNGELL
+445 IDKENIKNGELL
-457 STWTKLRIAINRFF
+457 STWTKSRIAINRFF

-486 EKTTE
+486 EKATE

-505 TLANLG
+505 TLAKLG
-511 NNVNEKTVTNVK
+511 NNVNEKTATNVK

-580 LTADIQIMK
+580 LTANIQIMK

-641 VELQDKIKSLTNDL
+641 VELQDKIKSLTSDL
-655 EFAKETF
+655 KFAKETF

-680 SGDVI
+680 SGDVT

-693 ELTANMNSF
+693 ELTAKMNSF

-903 NEILEFIYQSTE
+903 NEKLEFIYQSTE

-929 AKENRDARRYN
+929 AKENKDARRYN

>member
-1 MINKIGK
+1 M
-8 MANENI
+8 
-14 IVKFQVEGADKFNKD
+14 
-29 IEKSADVLLDMA
+29 
-41 KANKIADQ
+41 
-49 SSDELA
+49 
-55 KVIGQTS
+55 
-62 NELQKLVKE
+62 
-71 GKSSTDEFKKLSGTL
+71 
-86 KEQIDIYEKT
+86 
-96 KQEID
+96 
-101 GMVKVTAKYA
+101 
-111 TLLDNIASGHTNVSK
+111 
-126 AVKQVK
+126 
-132 EDIQRLTLVGKE
+132 
-144 NTFEFEAATTTLKKL
+144 
-159 EKITSKDSSVSMRS
+159 
-173 GIRATRE
+173 
-180 ELAKMLLSGEANTA
+180 
-194 QLYKMAKAGGELT
+194 
-207 DAMGDANQAIAAMA
+207 
-221 SDTFPLD
+221 
-228 SLLQGV
+228 
-234 QSITA
+234 
-239 GFQVAEGTMALFGV
+239 
-253 ENEDL
+253 
-258 QKSLVR
+258 
-264 LNALMAITSGL
+264 
-275 QQLQNNIQRTSTLTL
+275 
-290 GFNIV
+290 
-295 MQKAYTLAVGES
+295 
-307 TGAMKLFR
+307 
-315 LALIST
+315 
-321 GIGAFVVLL
+321 
-330 GVAVTAFMKWSE
+330 
-342 SSRQASKNL
+342 
-351 KLLADVSKEANK
+351 
-363 NIEDERA
+363 
-370 ELTKLVAI
+370 
-378 AKNENLSKEQRKNAI
+378 
-393 KQINENYPEMLGN
+393 
-406 ITLENIG
+406 
-413 TEKANELFKKQIQII
+413 
-428 VDREK
+428 
-433 IKLLSSKITQAQ
+433 LSSKIAQAE
-445 IDLEIAKNGELL
+445 IDKENIKNGELL
-457 STWTKLRIAINRFF
+457 STYTKSRIAINRFF
-471 GATKDADRIKNEAIT
+471 GATKDADRIKNEAIKEQT
-486 EKTTE
+486 KG
-491 IENTITSLTTELNK
+491 IEATITTLTTELNK
-505 TLANLG
+505 TLAKLG
-511 NNVNEKTVTNVK
+511 NNVNEKTATNVE
-523 TATSKVATET
+523 TATSKVAKET
-533 KAVVE
+533 KKKVE
-538 VAKSELEIYKNELS
+538 IAKSELEIYREELS
-552 ALEKELEELQFKRV
+552 KFEKELEELQFKRV

-580 LTADIQIMK
+580 LTAQIQKMKDVLDSMNVKQSKPVVEVAKSELEIYKDELSKLEKELEELQFKRVRMPISENEKKRIEDLTAQIQIMK

-641 VELQDKIKSLTNDL
+641 VELQDKIKSLTSDL

-680 SGDVI
+680 CGDDV
-685 DKKAERLK
+685 DKKAKRLK

-714 QATGLASELFAR
+714 QATGLASELFVR

-762 KEKRARTAE
+762 KEKRAKTAE

-800 AGAFALATAI
+800 AGAFALATAL

-929 AKENRDARRYN
+929 AKENKDARRYN

>member
-1 MINKIGK
+1 

-29 IEKSADVLLDMA
+29 IEKSADVILDVA

-55 KVIGQTS
+55 KSIGQTA
-62 NELQKLVKE
+62 NQLQILGKE
-71 GKSSTDEFKKLSGTL
+71 GKTSTDEFNKLNTSL
-86 KEQIDIYEKT
+86 KNQISSYEKVST
-96 KQEID
+96 
-101 GMVKVTAKYA
+101 GA
-111 TLLDNIASGHTNVSK
+111 T
-126 AVKQVK
+126 
-132 EDIQRLTLVGKE
+132 
-144 NTFEFEAATTTLKKL
+144 
-159 EKITSKDSSVSMRS
+159 SMRS

-194 QLYKMAKAGGELT
+194 QLYKMAKAGGELS
-207 DAMGDANQAIAAMA
+207 DAMGDASQAISVMA

-228 SLLQGV
+228 SMLQGV

-239 GFQVAEGTMALFGV
+239 GFQVAEGAMALFGV

-258 QKSLVR
+258 QKTLVR

-275 QQLQNNIQRTSTLTL
+275 QQLQNSLQKTSALSL
-290 GFNIV
+290 GFNVV

-307 TGAMKLFR
+307 TGAMKIFR
-315 LALIST
+315 LALVST
-321 GIGAFVVLL
+321 GIGALVVGL
-330 GVAVTAFMKWSE
+330 GLAITAFMKWREEANKASE
-342 SSRQASKNL
+342 ALKLNNKITDEANENIANERANLTELLAIARNETLSKQERQRAIEEINKRYPEHLGNL
-351 KLLADVSKEANK
+351 KLETINTKETDDAIKEQIKTLINREK
-363 NIEDERA
+363 VRLLTA
-370 ELTKLVAI
+370 EI
-378 AKNENLSKEQRKNAI
+378 AKREMELERKREIGQLTFFQNIQVLWASMFKKKGADLALIAKLRDENLSEDKAVIDKLNA
-393 KQINENYPEMLGN
+393 
-406 ITLENIG
+406 
-413 TEKANELFKKQIQII
+413 
-428 VDREK
+428 
-433 IKLLSSKITQAQ
+433 
-445 IDLEIAKNGELL
+445 DLY
-457 STWTKLRIAINRFF
+457 
-471 GATKDADRIKNEAIT
+471 
-486 EKTTE
+486 KT
-491 IENTITSLTTELNK
+491 IED
-505 TLANLG
+505 LG
-511 NNVNEKTVTNVK
+511 NNVNKKTATNVK

-552 ALEKELEELQFKRV
+552 ALEKELEELQFKSV

-571 KKEEDRIKD
+571 KEEEDRIKD
-580 LTADIQIMK
+580 LTAQIQKMK

-594 LTVQPSQPIG
+594 LSVQPSQPSRASKSIG

-641 VELQDKIKSLTNDL
+641 VELQDKIKSLTSDL

-891 ERIDYTKEFKKM
+891 ERIDYTKEFKKLK
-903 NEILEFIYQSTE
+903 EILEFIYQSTE

-929 AKENRDARRYN
+929 AKENKDARRYN

>member
-29 IEKSADVLLDMA
+29 IEKSADVILDVA

-55 KVIGQTS
+55 KSIGQTA
-62 NELQKLVKE
+62 NQLQILGKE
-71 GKSSTDEFKKLSGTL
+71 GKTSTDEFNKLNTSL
-86 KEQIDIYEKT
+86 KNQISSYEKVST
-96 KQEID
+96 
-101 GMVKVTAKYA
+101 GA
-111 TLLDNIASGHTNVSK
+111 T
-126 AVKQVK
+126 
-132 EDIQRLTLVGKE
+132 
-144 NTFEFEAATTTLKKL
+144 
-159 EKITSKDSSVSMRS
+159 SMRS
-173 GIRATRE
+173 SIRATRG

-228 SLLQGV
+228 SMLQGV

-239 GFQVAEGTMALFGV
+239 GLQVAEGAMALFGV

-258 QKSLVR
+258 QKTLVK
-264 LNALMAITSGL
+264 LNALMAITTGL
-275 QQLQNNIQRTSTLTL
+275 QQLQNNLQKTSALSL
-290 GFNIV
+290 GFNVV

-342 SSRQASKNL
+342 SSSQASKNL

-413 TEKANELFKKQIQII
+413 TEKANELLGKQIQIL

-433 IKLLSSKITQAQ
+433 IKLLSSKIAQAE
-445 IDLEIAKNGELL
+445 IDKENIKNGELL
-457 STWTKLRIAINRFF
+457 STWTKSRIAINRFF

-486 EKTTE
+486 EKATE

-505 TLANLG
+505 TLAKLG
-511 NNVNEKTVTNVK
+511 NNVNEKTATNVNTATSKVATNVK

-580 LTADIQIMK
+580 LTANIQIMK

-641 VELQDKIKSLTNDL
+641 VELQDKIKSLTSDL
-655 EFAKETF
+655 KFAKETF

-680 SGDVI
+680 SGDVT

-693 ELTANMNSF
+693 ELTAKMNSF

-903 NEILEFIYQSTE
+903 NEKLEFIYQSTE

-929 AKENRDARRYN
+929 AKENKDARRYN

>member
-29 IEKSADVLLDMA
+29 IEKSADVILDVA

-55 KVIGQTS
+55 KSIGQTA
-62 NELQKLVKE
+62 NQLQILGKE
-71 GKSSTDEFKKLSGTL
+71 GKTSTDEFNKLNTSL
-86 KEQIDIYEKT
+86 KNQISSYEKVST
-96 KQEID
+96 
-101 GMVKVTAKYA
+101 GA
-111 TLLDNIASGHTNVSK
+111 T
-126 AVKQVK
+126 
-132 EDIQRLTLVGKE
+132 
-144 NTFEFEAATTTLKKL
+144 
-159 EKITSKDSSVSMRS
+159 SMRS

-194 QLYKMAKAGGELT
+194 QLYKMAKAGGDLS
-207 DAMGDANQAIAAMA
+207 DAMGDASQAISVMA

-228 SLLQGV
+228 SMLQGV

-239 GFQVAEGTMALFGV
+239 GFQVAEGAMALFGV

-258 QKSLVR
+258 QKTLVR

-275 QQLQNNIQRTSTLTL
+275 QQLQNSLQKTSALSL
-290 GFNIV
+290 GFSVV

-330 GVAVTAFMKWSE
+330 GVAVAAFMKWSE
-342 SSRQASKNL
+342 SSSQASKNL

-413 TEKANELFKKQIQII
+413 TEKANELFKKQIQIL

-433 IKLLSSKITQAQ
+433 IKLLSSKIAQ
-445 IDLEIAKNGELL
+445 EQINLELAKNGELL
-457 STWTKLRIAINRFF
+457 STWTKSRIAINRFF

-486 EKTTE
+486 EKVTE
-491 IENTITSLTTELNK
+491 IEKTITSLTNELNK

-511 NNVNEKTVTNVK
+511 NNVNEKTATNVK

-641 VELQDKIKSLTNDL
+641 VELQDKIKSLTSDL

-680 SGDVI
+680 SEDVI

-745 QKQYDKEIAK
+745 QKQYDKEISK

-832 VKGRSHSEG
+832 VKGRSHSDG

-929 AKENRDARRYN
+929 AKENKDARRYN

>member
-29 IEKSADVLLDMA
+29 IEKSADVILDVA

-55 KVIGQTS
+55 KSIGQTA
-62 NELQKLVKE
+62 NQLQILGKE
-71 GKSSTDEFKKLSGTL
+71 GKTSTDEFNKLNTSL
-86 KEQIDIYEKT
+86 KGQISSYEKVST
-96 KQEID
+96 
-101 GMVKVTAKYA
+101 GA
-111 TLLDNIASGHTNVSK
+111 T
-126 AVKQVK
+126 
-132 EDIQRLTLVGKE
+132 
-144 NTFEFEAATTTLKKL
+144 
-159 EKITSKDSSVSMRS
+159 SMRS

-180 ELAKMLLSGEANTA
+180 ELSKMLLSGEANTA

-207 DAMGDANQAIAAMA
+207 DAMGDASQAISVMA

-228 SLLQGV
+228 SMLQGV

-239 GFQVAEGTMALFGV
+239 GFQVAEGAMALFGV

-258 QKSLVR
+258 QKTLVK

-275 QQLQNNIQRTSTLTL
+275 QELQNSLQKTSALSL
-290 GFNIV
+290 GFNVV

-330 GVAVTAFMKWSE
+330 GVAVSAFMKWSE
-342 SSRQASKNL
+342 SSKQASKNL
-351 KLLADVSKEANK
+351 KMLSDVNKEANK

-413 TEKANELFKKQIQII
+413 TEKTNELLGKQIQIL

-433 IKLLSSKITQAQ
+433 IKLLSSKIAQAQ
-445 IDLEIAKNGELL
+445 IDLELAKNGELL
-457 STWTKLRIAINRFF
+457 SSYTKSRIAINRFF
-471 GATKDADRIKNEAIT
+471 GATKDADRIKNESIT
-486 EKTTE
+486 EKATE

-511 NNVNEKTVTNVK
+511 NNVNEKTATNVE
-523 TATSKVATET
+523 TATSKVAKET
-533 KAVVE
+533 KKKVE
-538 VAKSELEIYKNELS
+538 IAKSELEIYREELS
-552 ALEKELEELQFKRV
+552 KFKKELEELQFKRV

-580 LTADIQIMK
+580 LTAQIQKMKDVLDSITVEQSKPVVEVAKSELEIYKDELSKLEKELEELQFKRVRMPISENEKKRIEDLTAQIQIMK

-641 VELQDKIKSLTNDL
+641 VELQDKIKSLTSAL
-655 EFAKETF
+655 EFAKEIF

-680 SGDVI
+680 CGDDV

-714 QATGLASELFAR
+714 QATGLASELFVR

-762 KEKRARTAE
+762 KEKRAKTAE

-800 AGAFALATAI
+800 AGAFALATAL

-929 AKENRDARRYN
+929 AKENKDARRYN

>member
-29 IEKSADVLLDMA
+29 IEKSADVILDVA

-55 KVIGQTS
+55 KSIGQTA
-62 NELQKLVKE
+62 NQLQILGKE
-71 GKSSTDEFKKLSGTL
+71 GKTSTDEFNKLNTSL
-86 KEQIDIYEKT
+86 KGQISSYEKVST
-96 KQEID
+96 
-101 GMVKVTAKYA
+101 GA
-111 TLLDNIASGHTNVSK
+111 T
-126 AVKQVK
+126 
-132 EDIQRLTLVGKE
+132 
-144 NTFEFEAATTTLKKL
+144 
-159 EKITSKDSSVSMRS
+159 SMRS

-194 QLYKMAKAGGELT
+194 QLYKMAKAGGELS
-207 DAMGDANQAIAAMA
+207 DAMGDASQAISVMA

-228 SLLQGV
+228 SMLQGV

-239 GFQVAEGTMALFGV
+239 GFQVAEGAMALFGV

-258 QKSLVR
+258 QKTLVK

-275 QQLQNNIQRTSTLTL
+275 QQLQNSLQKTSALSL
-290 GFNIV
+290 GFNVV

-330 GVAVTAFMKWSE
+330 GVAVSAFMKWSE
-342 SSRQASKNL
+342 SSSQASKNL

-370 ELTKLVAI
+370 ELIKLVAI

-413 TEKANELFKKQIQII
+413 TKKANELLGKQIQIL
-428 VDREK
+428 VAREK
-433 IKLLSSKITQAQ
+433 VKLLSSKIAQAQ
-445 IDLEIAKNGELL
+445 IDLELAKNGELL
-457 STWTKLRIAINRFF
+457 STYTKSRIAINRFF

-486 EKTTE
+486 EKATE
-491 IENTITSLTTELNK
+491 IQNTITSLTTELNK

-511 NNVNEKTVTNVK
+511 NNVNEKTATNVE

-533 KAVVE
+533 KKNVE
-538 VAKSELEIYKNELS
+538 IAKSELEIYREELS
-552 ALEKELEELQFKRV
+552 KFKKELEELQFKRV

-580 LTADIQIMK
+580 LTAQIQKMKDVLDSITVEQSKPVVEVAKSELEIYRDELSKLEKELEELQFKRVRMPISENEKKRIEDLTAQIQKMK

-636 DDTNV
+636 DDANV
-641 VELQDKIKSLTNDL
+641 VELQDKIKSLTSDL
-655 EFAKETF
+655 EFAKKIF

-680 SGDVI
+680 SGDDV
-685 DKKAERLK
+685 DKKAKRLK

-762 KEKRARTAE
+762 KEKRAKTAE

-800 AGAFALATAI
+800 AGAFALATAL

-929 AKENRDARRYN
+929 AKENKDARRYN

>member
-1 MINKIGK
+1 MINKTKK

-41 KANKIADQ
+41 KANKIAEQ
-49 SSDELA
+49 NSDELA

-101 GMVKVTAKYA
+101 GMVKVTAKYV

-144 NTFEFEAATTTLKKL
+144 NTFEFNVAIETFKML
-159 EKITSKDSSVSMRS
+159 EKASKDSKKALAEVGGNSEAINSFISKLQTTTSVI
-173 GIRATRE
+173 G
-180 ELAKMLLSGEANTA
+180 LV
-194 QLYKMAKAGGELT
+194 
-207 DAMGDANQAIAAMA
+207 
-221 SDTFPLD
+221 
-228 SLLQGV
+228 QGAV
-234 QSITA
+234 
-239 GFQVAEGTMALFGV
+239 GLFGK
-253 ENEDL
+253 ENELLNQTLVKVNSLMLIGQSL
-258 QKSLVR
+258 QQIKVA
-264 LNALMAITSGL
+264 LNEKDAITTGVAT
-275 QQLQNNIQRTSTLTL
+275 IAQR
-290 GFNIV
+290 GY
-295 MQKAYTLAVGES
+295 ALAVGSS
-307 TGAMKLFR
+307 TGAMKIFR
-315 LALIST
+315 LALVST

-413 TEKANELFKKQIQII
+413 TEKANELLGKQIQIL

-433 IKLLSSKITQAQ
+433 IKLLSSKIAQAQ
-445 IDLEIAKNGELL
+445 IDLEIAKTGELL
-457 STWTKLRIAINRFF
+457 TTWEKVKIKMKQILSGIF
-471 GATKDADRIKNEAIT
+471 GDGDRGKDIENEAIK
-486 EKTTE
+486 EKTRE

-511 NNVNEKTVTNVK
+511 NNVNEKTATNVK

-641 VELQDKIKSLTNDL
+641 VELQDKIKSLTSDL

-903 NEILEFIYQSTE
+903 NEKLEFIYQSTE

-929 AKENRDARRYN
+929 AKENKDARRYN

>member
-1 MINKIGK
+1 MINKTKK

-41 KANKIADQ
+41 KANKIAEQ
-49 SSDELA
+49 NSDELA

-101 GMVKVTAKYA
+101 GMVKVTAKYV

-413 TEKANELFKKQIQII
+413 TEKANELFKKQIQIL

-433 IKLLSSKITQAQ
+433 IKLLSSKIAQ
-445 IDLEIAKNGELL
+445 EQINLEIAKNGELL
-457 STWTKLRIAINRFF
+457 STWTKSRIAINRFF

-486 EKTTE
+486 EKATE

-903 NEILEFIYQSTE
+903 NEKLEFIYQSTE

-929 AKENRDARRYN
+929 AKENKDARRYN